1 MIGSRT
7 THIFDWLL
15 ASVEFV
21 NLVMPSRWVEPVVH
35 QAFCSVACSHKCVR
49 PSTLR
54 IQGIGSWSASWSW
67 AARLLLFSQLPG
79 SGLLIDLSP
88 PPLPRWSH
96 PRGGCWR
103 KNKLRI
109 PPLVSLLIPSSVF
122 HQCSPTRNYGVQWGA
137 SPCAPT
143 AHQNPPLEGWRP
155 QSHLE
160 IPLWHLTSLL
170 MFLM

>member
-1 MIGSRT
+1 
-7 THIFDWLL
+7 
-15 ASVEFV
+15 
-21 NLVMPSRWVEPVVH
+21 MPSRWAEPVAR

-49 PSTLR
+49 PSALR
-54 IQGIGSWSASWSW
+54 IQGIGSRSASWSW
-67 AARLLLFSQLPG
+67 AARLLLFSQFPG

-96 PRGGCWR
+96 PEAPVGGR
-103 KNKLRI
+103 TSFKSHLV
-109 PPLVSLLIPSSVF
+109 VSLLIPSSVF
-122 HQCSPTRNYGVQWGA
+122 HQVSSGVQCSPTSNYGVQRGA

-143 AHQNPPLEGWRP
+143 AHQNPALEGRRP

-160 IPLWHLTSLL
+160 IPLWHIISPL